1 MEPSTLP
8 ASSLSTSIEEY
19 TTKRASILRKRKR
32 SLYDILELDSDCKT
46 AEVRRAYYHFARLLH
61 PDKCQDEAAVP
72 LLVDVQ
78 SAYDILGDEYKR
90 MLYDLKNGFRTG
102 EQLSDQLRTLG
113 EKLKERYSH
122 FLQDHTQAYIAS
134 VLEQYNKQGLMV
146 KKALY
151 GNLSLRDPQ
160 SISSVETIEAHQ
172 LKGPFIEVT
181 VQLQLLIE
189 HGVLHVNPNGHMSY
203 AFLPGFYNPM
213 DFVEQNHVTNSED
226 GTQLYILYLFKGDV
240 HEVTLCDGTPFKLP
254 MKAHL
259 VYGSYIK
266 GPYAVANLEALESA

>member
-1 MEPSTLP
+1 MEASTLP
-8 ASSLSTSIEEY
+8 ASPPSSSIEEY
-19 TTKRASILRKRKR
+19 TARRASILRKRKA
-32 SLYDILELDSDCKT
+32 SLYDILELASDCKT

-61 PDKCQDEAAVP
+61 PDKCQDQAAAP
-72 LLVDVQ
+72 LLNDVR

-90 MLYDLKNGFRTG
+90 LLYDLKNGFRMG
-102 EQLSDQLRTLG
+102 EQLTDQLQTVG
-113 EKLKERYSH
+113 DELKERYRH

-134 VLEQYNKQGLMV
+134 VLQQYNSQGLVV

-151 GNLSLRDPQ
+151 GNLTLRDPQ
-160 SISSVETIEAHQ
+160 SISPVETIEAHH
-172 LKGPFIEVT
+172 LRGPFIEVT

-189 HGVLHVNPNGHMSY
+189 HGALHVNSNGHMSY

-213 DFVEQNHVTNSED
+213 DFVEHDNVANSED
-226 GTQLYILYLFKGDV
+226 GTQLYILYLFKGEV

-266 GPYAVANLEALESA
+266 GPYAVANLEALETA